1 MLEEAKEASMTLPT
15 ASEATLRRLKEVL
28 DSAGELLRFGSSGS
42 KIFVECYSRSCP
54 LAGTLR
60 SSRNLQRSMLYLSI
74 CSYCCVQP
82 MQNPAAPMPAREK
95 EEDAGWSFPD
105 LSDAC
110 QGGGRCWVELFRTSV
125 RLTSLTVG
133 QDGDE
138 LLKALLA
145 AQPRD
150 GEVVAHTDSDLVVV
164 RLFSRMYSSS
174 GLEYQN
180 SSGDTNTS
188 MTAW

>member
-42 KIFVECYSRSCP
+42 KIFV
-54 LAGTLR
+54 
-60 SSRNLQRSMLYLSI
+60 
-74 CSYCCVQP
+74 P